1 MGVPTA
7 QEPNQS
13 EPAQAKA
20 ALRTRIRAQRAAR
33 STQERTPAARAL
45 ADQVLAMPMVRSAD
59 RIALTIA
66 GPSEPPTEGIVLAL
80 RERGVTVLAPQVQQ
94 DGSMHWLAIDEST
107 TWQANQYGVRE
118 PVGAGGPADADVVLV
133 PALAVTADG
142 RRLGQGGGYFDRALA
157 LAQQPITTIAVV
169 FDDEVLDD
177 LPCEP
182 HDARVDWIVTERRV
196 LDCR

>member
-1 MGVPTA
+1 VGVPTS
-7 QEPNQS
+7 QEPNRN
-13 EPAQAKA
+13 ELAQAKA

-33 STQERTPAARAL
+33 STQERTAAARAFT
-45 ADQVLAMPMVRSAD
+45 DHVLALPMVGSAD
-59 RIALTIA
+59 RIALTLA
-66 GPSEPPTEGIVLAL
+66 GPSEPPTEGILLAL

-94 DGSMHWLAIDEST
+94 EGSMHWLAIDESM
-107 TWQANQYGVRE
+107 TWQANQYGIRE
-118 PVGAGGPADADVVLV
+118 PVGAGGPLDADVILV

-157 LAQQPITTIAVV
+157 LTQRPITTIAVV
-169 FDDEVLDD
+169 FDDEVVDD

-182 HDARVDWIVTERRV
+182 HDARVDWVVTERRV